1 MVKDLRHTWSIF
13 HTVVYMWHTSYLA
26 SLLRHWAFYK
36 QEMSAHLWVHQL
48 SYDLVL
54 FFDIWH
60 ICYSLNDKSAL
71 LASVIRPRLQ
81 RSALERVT
89 WAVYPSEKHQRWQ
102 TNELYNLQSHVD
114 WRIYDI
120 PFELDRQISTVL
132 FGQIP
137 ALLEWPTALVASLA
151 PNLLPR
157 HQTNHSPSISIQCP
171 RSVNLLM
178 IFLSFSLLLIT
189 NSFL

>member
-1 MVKDLRHTWSIF
+1 MQGKHNLWSKIWDTSGPSSILWSTCGIPHIWHSFYDIEPFTNKKCVPISGYISSVMTWF
-13 HTVVYMWHTSYLA
+13 CFLT
-26 SLLRHWAFYK
+26 
-36 QEMSAHLWVHQL
+36 
-48 SYDLVL
+48 
-54 FFDIWH
+54 FDI
-60 ICYSLNDKSAL
+60 YVTYMASLNDISAL
-71 LASVIRPRLQ
+71 L
-81 RSALERVT
+81 
-89 WAVYPSEKHQRWQ
+89 
-102 TNELYNLQSHVD
+102 D